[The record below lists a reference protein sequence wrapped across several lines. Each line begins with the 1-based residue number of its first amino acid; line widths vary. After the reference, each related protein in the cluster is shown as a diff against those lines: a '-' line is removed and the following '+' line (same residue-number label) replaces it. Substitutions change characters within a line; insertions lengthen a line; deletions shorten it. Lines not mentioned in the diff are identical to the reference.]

1 MSSAQIKTL
10 EDFIQL
16 QNRNALSHAIRASVE
31 LGVFGALAAGQKT
44 TQQLASELDLQPE
57 PLARMMKV
65 LVETELVEQYGDD
78 YALST
83 IARLIPEPFLDFGDE
98 YWKHLAQH
106 VRTGVSLANYEALPH
121 QDNDYFINK
130 ASEEWTLTP
139 AALDAAQ
146 VLDVGKSRRGLR
158 ILEVGCGSA
167 VFGVTLVHRD
177 PDSVLNLL
185 DDAAGLERAR
195 KTVASLNLERQ
206 VEFIESDNWLD
217 LTAVPELQGQTFDLI
232 LLAGILHRLSHDA
245 SKSLLHQLH
254 ELIKPDRELVIID
267 VFPGQQS
274 GETQRAVFELELGL
288 RTTSGC
294 LHDPEQLKALL
305 QEAGFHNIQYAH
317 LPSAPN
323 YLGLTLA
330 ERS

>member
-16 QNRNALSHAIRASVE
+16 QNRNALSHAIRAGVE
-31 LGVFGALAAGQKT
+31 LGVIGALVTGQKT
-44 TQQLASELDLQPE
+44 VPQLAEELDLQPE
-57 PLARMMKV
+57 PLARLMKV
-65 LVETELVEQYGDD
+65 LVETELVEQYGEDF
-78 YALST
+78 ALST
-83 IARLIPEPFLDFGDE
+83 IARLIPERYLDFGDE
-98 YWKHLAQH
+98 HWKHLAQH
-106 VRTGVSLANYEALPH
+106 IRTGVSLSNDEELAHA
-121 QDNDYFINK
+121 DKDYFINK

-185 DDAAGLERAR
+185 DDAPELERAR

-206 VEFIESDNWLD
+206 VEFIEAGNWLD
-217 LTAVPELQGQTFDLI
+217 LDTVPELQDQTFDLI
-232 LLAGILHRLSHDA
+232 LLAGILHRLSNKTT
-245 SKSLLHQLH
+245 KSLLQQLH
-254 ELIKPDRELVIID
+254 GFIKPERELAIID
-267 VFPGQQS
+267 VFPGQQT

-288 RTTSGC
+288 RTANGC
-294 LHDPEQLKALL
+294 LHDPEQLKTML